1 MIYRTEHP
9 KPQFMREN
17 WLNLNGK
24 WQFEI
29 DNSNSGTERKLF
41 ENEKELSGIIN
52 VPFCPESKLSGIEN
66 VDFMS
71 AVWYKRE
78 FCLTAEQLKS
88 RVVLH
93 FGAVDYEA
101 TVYINGK
108 KCGSHKGGYVSF
120 SFDISDFVVMGKNTV
135 TVCAVDDTRSPLVPS
150 GKQSEKYNSHGC
162 YYTRTTGIW
171 QTVWLEFTPK
181 AYIKNVKYI
190 TDIDNASVNINA
202 TVVGS
207 GIFEAVAFCEGRS
220 VGKAAVH
227 SDGGN
232 TNVTVKLSEK
242 HLWEVG
248 NGRLYD
254 LVLTYGE
261 DKVNS
266 YFGLREIRLDGYKFL
281 INGKSVFQRLI
292 LDQGFYP
299 DGIYTAPSDEELRGD
314 IERSLA
320 MGFNGARLHEKVF
333 EERFLYHCDRLGYI
347 VWGEY
352 ANWGLDH
359 SREDSVYAILPEWL
373 EGIERDFNHP
383 SIIGWC
389 PFNETWDQ
397 NGKKQCDDLIK
408 LIYLATK
415 AADSTRPCIDTSGMY
430 HVLTDIY
437 DVHDYDQNPEEL
449 KKHYEPLGKSNE
461 FDFYGAFKDR
471 QHYDGKLPFFVSE
484 YGGIGWNVNNGWG
497 YGNAPQTQQAF
508 IERLKGLTD
517 VLLDHERIFGFCY
530 TQLTDVQ
537 QEQNGL
543 YTYDRKPKFD
553 PEAIA
558 KIISRRAAIED

>member
-17 WLNLNGK
+17 WLNLNGE

-29 DNSNSGTERKLF
+29 DNSNSGTDRKFF
-41 ENEKELSGIIN
+41 ENGKELSGVIN

-181 AYIKNVKYI
+181 AHIKNVKYI

-207 GIFEAVAFCEGRS
+207 GIFEAEAFYEGRS
-220 VGKAAVH
+220 VGKAQTV
-227 SDGGN
+227 SCGGN
-232 TNVTVKLSEK
+232 VSVAIKLCEK
-242 HLWEVG
+242 HLVLKIELLHYLRFVPKYLFSFLNLSFLLLEV
-248 NGRLYD
+248 
-254 LVLTYGE
+254 
-261 DKVNS
+261 
-266 YFGLREIRLDGYKFL
+266 
-281 INGKSVFQRLI
+281 QR
-292 LDQGFYP
+292 QY
-299 DGIYTAPSDEELRGD
+299 
-314 IERSLA
+314 
-320 MGFNGARLHEKVF
+320 
-333 EERFLYHCDRLGYI
+333 
-347 VWGEY
+347 
-352 ANWGLDH
+352 
-359 SREDSVYAILPEWL
+359 
-373 EGIERDFNHP
+373 
-383 SIIGWC
+383 
-389 PFNETWDQ
+389 
-397 NGKKQCDDLIK
+397 
-408 LIYLATK
+408 
-415 AADSTRPCIDTSGMY
+415 
-430 HVLTDIY
+430 
-437 DVHDYDQNPEEL
+437 
-449 KKHYEPLGKSNE
+449 
-461 FDFYGAFKDR
+461 
-471 QHYDGKLPFFVSE
+471 
-484 YGGIGWNVNNGWG
+484 
-497 YGNAPQTQQAF
+497 
-508 IERLKGLTD
+508 
-517 VLLDHERIFGFCY
+517 
-530 TQLTDVQ
+530 
-537 QEQNGL
+537 
-543 YTYDRKPKFD
+543 
-553 PEAIA
+553 
-558 KIISRRAAIED
+558 